1 MMLAAVGG
9 VSAVAVLAAG
19 VFVWLQASARTAA
32 LEGDEET
39 DGLESVQLA
48 ADRLLRQSV
57 RPCDES
63 VRELTLSREKMLD
76 WQDETFRFAARGDRP
91 IAKQSDAAFKE
102 FLIRDAK
109 RLLAL
114 PSGTTNKTLEATF
127 EFGPFKPY
135 IAEGKMPEREA
146 LPTLQRN
153 WDDLAFIVETLS
165 ACGVSRVTAI
175 NLEKAAEPK
184 EEPVAKNKNKVKNKS
199 AKKPTA
205 PAFKPASFTYTFA
218 CQTRPAALVK
228 ALNAF
233 QTSERF
239 VAVDDFT
246 LRRGK
251 DTLSEALGGEKK
263 DESASPSRRSGR
275 RRGARTEEVEEKKS
289 DEPTITVVTDPQDD
303 LPFEV
308 VLKLTV
314 HDFKSL
320 EEAPK
325 EEDNQ

>member
-9 VSAVAVLAAG
+9 VSAVAVIAAG
-19 VFVWLQASARTAA
+19 VFVWLQASAHTAA

-39 DGLESVQLA
+39 EGLESVQAA
-48 ADRLLRQSV
+48 ADRLLRQSI

-63 VRELTLSREKMLD
+63 VRELTQSRDEVLAWKA
-76 WQDETFRFAARGDRP
+76 ETFRFAARGDRS
-91 IAKQSDAAFKE
+91 IARQSDAAFKE

-109 RLLAL
+109 RLQAL
-114 PSGTTNKTLEATF
+114 PEGTTNKTLEASF

-153 WDDLAFIVETLS
+153 WDDLALIIETLS
-165 ACGVSRVTAI
+165 ACGVSKVTAV
-175 NLEKAAEPK
+175 NLEKTVAPPAAESG
-184 EEPVAKNKNKVKNKS
+184 KNKK
-199 AKKPTA
+199 AKKPSKKPVT
-205 PAFKPASFTYTFA
+205 PMFQPASFTYTLA
-218 CQTRPAALVK
+218 CQARPAALVK
-228 ALNAF
+228 VLNAF

-239 VAVDDFT
+239 VVVDDFT

-251 DTLSEALGGEKK
+251 DTLAEALGGEKQ
-263 DESASPSRRSGR
+263 DEPAASSRRSGR
-275 RRGARTEEVEEKKS
+275 RRGARVEEVEEKKS
-289 DEPTITVVTDPQDD
+289 DEPTIAVVTDPQSD

-308 VLKLTV
+308 TLKLTV
-314 HDFKSL
+314 HDFRSL

-325 EEDNQ
+325 EEDDK